1 MCRRLELAAERF
13 EMAEM
18 RRQHKLKQKRAVGE
32 DGEKAEEQ
40 IASIK
45 AMAAVSATTVEEQ
58 MARDRNAAEQ
68 QKVGAEQPSHCGA
81 RVGRE

>member
-1 MCRRLELAAERF
+1 MF

-68 QKVGAEQPSHCGA
+68 QKALLASKFAMPVFGAGRDQCVKVGE
-81 RVGRE
+81 V